1 MSEPIGTVPGVRA
14 GQRVVAALVV
24 CAVGLAF
31 ADASVVALAL
41 PDLYAEFD
49 TSIVGVSWVLTTY
62 ALLVAITA
70 VPVALV
76 HRRVRPLDLVVVGVS
91 VFAAASVVAG
101 VASSLTMLLM
111 ARSVQGVGATL
122 LLAGSLP
129 VLASLAGAD
138 GRARRWWAM
147 AGAIGVAIGPALGGV
162 LTQLFDWRA
171 IFFVQAPVAAAALA
185 VTADRSARKLRHEGH
200 VHERPGTRRLGVVVA
215 NVGFALV
222 FAALVGALF
231 LGVLLAVEV
240 WRYSPIHSALL
251 VSALPIGMAV
261 GRLMRL
267 APSPVVAVGG
277 SMLLA
282 VGLAGL
288 ALLPGEEATM
298 AAVAFAICGVGFDL
312 VHEVLNAAAVPA
324 DRPAVQ
330 ASALSVGARHAGL
343 VLGLVVIAPV
353 LSSSLGDSIDRA
365 TLGATRTM
373 LETELPL
380 SDKLPVTWALR
391 TAIEDAPRGQ
401 VPDLEAQFNERGA
414 DGDNAMARARDELM
428 DSVTDAVTRSF
439 RPAFAVAAALA
450 AAATIPAL
458 AVAMSTQPAAAR
470 RARPAKRAT
479 VGIGVVALVGLALL
493 ATEFAAGA
501 RDVGKY
507 TAADPCTAGP
517 DPYSGDGLDGTVQRI
532 ALSALNGAACELGT
546 TREQLVLSVD
556 PDSGYDHVTW
566 DDDTVE
572 RALRVG
578 ARRAIDDA
586 DERDSIPG
594 WIASVLHLAADRAP
608 IGWLTERLPLPS

>member
-171 IFFVQAPVAAAALA
+171 IFFLQAPVAAAALA
-185 VTADRSARKLRHEGH
+185 VTADRSARRLRHERH

-251 VSALPIGMAV
+251 VSALPIGMAA

-267 APSPVVAVGG
+267 APRPVVAVGG
-277 SMLLA
+277 SLLLA

-330 ASALSVGARHAGL
+330 
-343 VLGLVVIAPV
+343 
-353 LSSSLGDSIDRA
+353 
-365 TLGATRTM
+365 
-373 LETELPL
+373 
-380 SDKLPVTWALR
+380 
-391 TAIEDAPRGQ
+391 
-401 VPDLEAQFNERGA
+401 
-414 DGDNAMARARDELM
+414 
-428 DSVTDAVTRSF
+428 
-439 RPAFAVAAALA
+439 
-450 AAATIPAL
+450 
-458 AVAMSTQPAAAR
+458 
-470 RARPAKRAT
+470 
-479 VGIGVVALVGLALL
+479 
-493 ATEFAAGA
+493 
-501 RDVGKY
+501 
-507 TAADPCTAGP
+507 
-517 DPYSGDGLDGTVQRI
+517 
-532 ALSALNGAACELGT
+532 
-546 TREQLVLSVD
+546 
-556 PDSGYDHVTW
+556 
-566 DDDTVE
+566 
-572 RALRVG
+572 
-578 ARRAIDDA
+578 
-586 DERDSIPG
+586 
-594 WIASVLHLAADRAP
+594 
-608 IGWLTERLPLPS
+608 